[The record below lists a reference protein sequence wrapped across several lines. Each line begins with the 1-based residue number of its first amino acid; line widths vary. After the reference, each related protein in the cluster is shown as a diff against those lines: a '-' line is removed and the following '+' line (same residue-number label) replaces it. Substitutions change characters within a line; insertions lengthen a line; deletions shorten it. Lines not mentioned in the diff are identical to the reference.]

1 MRLLLLSHCAP
12 DAPDKGEKVRAYY
25 LLRRL
30 STAHEVHLFCFA
42 RRREE
47 IERLEAMRGSC
58 AGLYAELLDMRGRL
72 ARCALEF
79 LAGGCLNLLVYRSG
93 AMKRAVER
101 AAAEKAFDAAVVYT
115 LPMAPYVPAGT
126 PFVLDI
132 QDVDSEKWHQYASRR
147 KPGFLYRW
155 EASRLRRE
163 EIRWVR
169 RSWRTF
175 FVTRN
180 EEALFRRFCSDGA
193 TGFIENGWSAE
204 DWDGESVLPPPEA
217 AGRRYLVFVGT
228 MSYFPNVEGV
238 VRFAG
243 EVFPE
248 LRRRDPSLEFWIA
261 GRDPAPEVRALASR
275 PGVSVLGEVENPR
288 AYVKGSLAAVAPL
301 DIARGVQMKAVEA
314 LLMGKPV
321 LASEAVGET
330 FGELPPGVIVCR
342 GVEDYWAGLQSLDLW
357 TEDEIRGAAWQRFD
371 GWRNLEVLEQELAAI
386 AAMKGERE

>member
-1 MRLLLLSHCAP
+1 M
-12 DAPDKGEKVRAYY
+12 RAYY

-30 STAHEVHLFCFA
+30 ITAHEVHLFCFA

-47 IERLEAMRGSC
+47 LERLEALRGRC
-58 AGLYAELLDMRGRL
+58 AGLYAELLDMRSRL
-72 ARCALEF
+72 ARSALPF
-79 LAGGCLNLLVYRSG
+79 FAGGCLNLLVYRSG
-93 AMKRAVER
+93 SMRRAVEQ
-101 AAAEKAFDAAVVYT
+101 AAEKPFDAAVVYT

-132 QDVDSEKWHQYASRR
+132 QDVDSEKWYQYATRR

-163 EIRWVR
+163 EMRWVR

-180 EEALFRRFCSDGA
+180 EEALFRRFCSEGA

-204 DWDGESVLPPPEA
+204 EWDGDIVMPPPEA
-217 AGRRYLVFVGT
+217 AGRRYLIFVGT

-238 VRFAG
+238 ARFAG
-243 EVFPE
+243 EIFPE

-261 GRDPAPEVRALASR
+261 GRDPAPEVRALGSR
-275 PGVSVLGEVENPR
+275 PGVSVLGEVSHPR

-301 DIARGVQMKAVEA
+301 NIARGVQMKAVEA

-321 LASEAVGET
+321 LASEAVGAT
-330 FGELPPGVIVCR
+330 FGELPPGVIVCPR
-342 GVEDYWAGLQSLDLW
+342 VEDYWAGLHSLDRW
-357 TEDEIRGAAWQRFD
+357 IADEIRSAAWQRFD
-371 GWRNLEVLEQELAAI
+371 GWRNLEELEKELAAI
-386 AAMKGERE
+386 AAKKGERD